1 MSKKLLFYLFISFGV
16 FVFML
21 FSAIQAEEPLEY
33 GYYLPSA
40 LVHPEVP
47 RINAF
52 VAKKLFD
59 QEKLILANA
68 MESNNFKGDH
78 LVGSISIAADE
89 LLNKWGN
96 GLPQGVI
103 IAFYCN

>member
-1 MSKKLLFYLFISFGV
+1 MFKKYIFCLSILYFGI
-16 FVFML
+16 VFML
-21 FSAIQAEEPLEY
+21 YSVTRAEEALEH
-33 GYYLPSA
+33 GYYSTSTHY
-40 LVHPEVP
+40 HPEVP

-59 QEKLILANA
+59 QGKLILANA
-68 MESNNFKGDH
+68 MESANFRGDH

-89 LLNKWGN
+89 LYKWDN
-96 GLPQGVI
+96 RLPQGVI